1 MDAPPPAQPDAAAA
15 APAAPPTST
24 SASAPSSAPQP
35 NPTPSASTAAP
46 PTPDTT
52 LAPAP
57 NPTPAPVQTLE
68 TPAPSPAS
76 ARPPVPRMRPPYT
89 HLASPITMSSS
100 PATGAASSSSAS
112 APAATSASSSA
123 MPRGGVAL
131 GLPAHPRAPQTPV
144 GYTGFVPP
152 PTLAAQFGSMHR
164 GPDQPPPSSTQP
176 RQPSPGIQNI
186 GTVGSINT
194 SQVRPGAISSLPQQT
209 RPNFP
214 SSTAPSPSDSQI
226 ASSQKTPIQALA
238 RPPSM
243 ASSPSMP
250 LQQTPPNVSAPLRP
264 PQHRPHPRPYHAPA
278 ISHPQNALLT
288 QQQQKLPQHQHLQQQ
303 QQQQQQ
309 QKLQQQQQQQQ
320 QKLQQQQQ
328 QQQKLQQ
335 QQQQNQPQHSSQ
347 QSQQTTT
354 LRNQQQI
361 SQQQTARTPVSMAQK
376 LDSPAVLKATNVQSG
391 DMASVDVDAGGSGN
405 RLLSKR
411 SIHELVAQI
420 DPSEKL
426 DPEVEDVL
434 IDIAEDFVES
444 VATFACSLAKHR
456 KSSILEAKDVLL
468 HAERS
473 WNITLPGFSGD
484 EIKLYKKPHV
494 NDIHRERLTLIKKS
508 MASESNA
515 KGSAAQAAANQ
526 KNQTPKPPATG
537 SP

>member
-250 LQQTPPNVSAPLRP
+250 LQQTPPN
-264 PQHRPHPRPYHAPA
+264 
-278 ISHPQNALLT
+278 
-288 QQQQKLPQHQHLQQQ
+288 QQ

-309 QKLQQQQQQQQ
+309 QKLQQQQQQH
-320 QKLQQQQQ
+320 
-328 QQQKLQQ
+328 
-335 QQQQNQPQHSSQ
+335 QNQPQHSSQ

>member
-1 MDAPPPAQPDAAAA
+1 
-15 APAAPPTST
+15 
-24 SASAPSSAPQP
+24 
-35 NPTPSASTAAP
+35 
-46 PTPDTT
+46 
-52 LAPAP
+52 
-57 NPTPAPVQTLE
+57 
-68 TPAPSPAS
+68 
-76 ARPPVPRMRPPYT
+76 MRPPYT

-100 PATGAASSSSAS
+100 PATAAASSSSAS
-112 APAATSASSSA
+112 APAATSAPPA
-123 MPRGGVAL
+123 IPRGVVAL

-164 GPDQPPPSSTQP
+164 GPDQPPPSSTQL

-194 SQVRPGAISSLPQQT
+194 SQVRPGAISSMPQQT
-209 RPNFP
+209 RPNFQ
-214 SSTAPSPSDSQI
+214 SSTAPSPSDNQMQ
-226 ASSQKTPIQALA
+226 SSQKTPMHALA
-238 RPPSM
+238 RPPSI
-243 ASSPSMP
+243 ASPSP
-250 LQQTPPNVSAPLRP
+250 STASQQAPPNVSAPLRP
-264 PQHRPHPRPYHAPA
+264 PQQRPPHPRPYHAPA

-288 QQQQKLPQHQHLQQQ
+288 QQQH
-303 QQQQQQ
+303 QQ
-309 QKLQQQQQQQQ
+309 QKLPRHQHVQ
-320 QKLQQQQQ
+320 QK
-328 QQQKLQQ
+328 Q
-335 QQQQNQPQHSSQ
+335 QQQQNQAQHSLQ
-347 QSQQTTT
+347 QSQQAAT

-361 SQQQTARTPVSMAQK
+361 SQQQAARTPVSMDQK
-376 LDSPAVLKATNVQSG
+376 LDSPATLQTNVQSG
-391 DMASVDVDAGGSGN
+391 DMALVDVDTGGSGN

-411 SIHELVAQI
+411 SIHELLAQI

-426 DPEVEDVL
+426 DPEVEDIL

-456 KSSILEAKDVLL
+456 KSSTLEAKDVLL

-508 MASESNA
+508 MASESNT
-515 KGSAAQAAANQ
+515 KSSAAQAAANQ